1 MKQFTAGSFAKSNQ
15 GISKFKI
22 LSNNGDDPEVIN
34 QAVLEDVSDIKEF
47 RSAWFWFCVMRR
59 RIISIDYSIES
70 IELFLI
76 ENNFFETESSN
87 YKVWV

>member
-1 MKQFTAGSFAKSNQ
+1 MKQFTAGSFAKSTQ